1 MDYKKGDRIKHPK
14 MAAWGIGLVFE
25 DSSAEIVRAFFVG
38 AGEKKLSLQHVKPII
53 VTGEEAKHPLLD
65 KMETAAENPN
75 TKPGKHKY
83 QSLSESIA
91 FFQKQYQDGFY
102 GKAFLESEREYKVKA
117 HIFANE
123 MLNKYNFDQ
132 IIDSGQYDVA
142 TSYAKKIADKT
153 NLIFPNEKMS
163 LKDGL
168 ITVDNQKMFAVTLRD
183 LLYGD
188 QDLRTR
194 FESFATVLEEIK
206 ASKWTI
212 ASYYLFI
219 FFPEK
224 YMFIKPTV
232 TQNTAEIC
240 GYDINYKPQLNW
252 LTYKSVLEFSNYL
265 FQEISVLKP
274 RDMIDVQSF
283 MWCIS
288 PEMRK

>member
-14 MAAWGIGLVFE
+14 MAAWGIGLILE
-25 DSSAEIVRAFFVG
+25 DSNAGIVRAFFVE

-65 KMETAAENPN
+65 KMEKAAENPN

-91 FFQKQYQDGFY
+91 FFQKKYPDGFY
-102 GKAFLESEREYKVKA
+102 GKAFLDSERKYKVKA
-117 HIFANE
+117 HTLAKE
-123 MLNKYNFDQ
+123 LLNKDNFDQ
-132 IIDSGQYDVA
+132 LIKSSQNDIA
-142 TSYAKKIADKT
+142 TSYAKKIART
-153 NLIFPNEKMS
+153 NLIFPNEQMS

-168 ITVDNQKMFAVTLRD
+168 ISVDNQKIFSVTLRD

-188 QDLRTR
+188 QDLKTR
-194 FESFATVLEEIK
+194 FESFANVLEEIK

-224 YMFIKPTV
+224 YMFVKPTV

-240 GYDINYKPQLNW
+240 GYDIHYKPQLNW
-252 LTYKSVLEFSNYL
+252 LTYKSVLDFSNYL

>member
-14 MAAWGIGLVFE
+14 MAAWGTGLILE
-25 DSSAEIVRAFFVG
+25 DSNAGIVRAFFVG
-38 AGEKKLSLQHVKPII
+38 AGEKKLSLQYVKPII
-53 VTGEEAKHPLLD
+53 VTGEEAKHPLLN
-65 KMETAAENPN
+65 KMEKAAENPN
-75 TKPGKHKY
+75 TKPGKYKY
-83 QSLSESIA
+83 QSLSESIS
-91 FFQKQYQDGFY
+91 FFLKQYQDGFY
-102 GKAFLESEREYKVKA
+102 GKAFLESERDYKIKA
-117 HIFANE
+117 HTLARE
-123 MLNKYNFDQ
+123 LLNKDKFDKL
-132 IIDSGQYDVA
+132 IDFGQYDVA
-142 TSYAKKIADKT
+142 ANYAKKIADKT

-168 ITVDNQKMFAVTLRD
+168 ISVDNQKIFSVTLRD

-188 QDLRTR
+188 QDLKTR
-194 FESFATVLEEIK
+194 FESFAAVLEEIK

-224 YMFIKPTV
+224 YMFVKPTV

-240 GYDINYKPQLNW
+240 GFEINYKSQLNW
-252 LTYKSVLEFSNYL
+252 LTYKSVLDFSNYL